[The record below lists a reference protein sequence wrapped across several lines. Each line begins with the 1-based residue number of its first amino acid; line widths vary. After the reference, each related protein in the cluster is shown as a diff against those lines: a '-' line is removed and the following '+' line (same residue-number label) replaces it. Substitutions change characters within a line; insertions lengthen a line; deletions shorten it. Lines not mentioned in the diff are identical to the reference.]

1 MTDIMGDR
9 RRVEDEAQLPPTGM
23 PTEIEH
29 AFSSIFVEPFAMPV
43 LVTFPCPKFRPLHPA
58 VPKLIKCWVCLCWL
72 QSALV
77 CCSMP

>member
-43 LVTFPCPKFRPLHPA
+43 LVTFPSAPSFVRFIQQCPN
-58 VPKLIKCWVCLCWL
+58 
-72 QSALV
+72 
-77 CCSMP
+77 